1 MIKGIEKIPLTGD
14 GKKLLEASE
23 SSYKRYAQIRFQ
35 AISYDGT
42 ELIVK
47 AWQMEN
53 PAGKY
58 LSAAELVDRA
68 KGVFKDVVPEGTVIH
83 VRPVPFKKDDLRNFT
98 VADVER
104 EMTELGLKPKDLV
117 KLLDID
123 KSSMSIILNEGRAM
137 TRPHRAMF
145 YYLFKT
151 LKKEKGD
158 AVPSQTTLKPSGSH
172 PK

>member
-1 MIKGIEKIPLTGD
+1 MIKGVEKIPLTGE
-14 GKKLLEASE
+14 GKKLLEVSE
-23 SSYKRYAQIRFQ
+23 VNYKRHARIRFHVV
-35 AISYDGT
+35 SYDDR

-53 PAGKY
+53 PSGKY
-58 LSAAELVDRA
+58 LSASELVERA
-68 KGVFKDVVPEGTVIH
+68 KGVFRDVVPAGTVIH

-98 VADVER
+98 ISDVER

-123 KSSMSIILNEGRAM
+123 KSSMSIILNEGRIM
-137 TRPHRAMF
+137 TKPHRAMF

-151 LKKEKGD
+151 LKK
-158 AVPSQTTLKPSGSH
+158 A
-172 PK
+172 

>member
-1 MIKGIEKIPLTGD
+1 MIKGIEKIPLTDD
-14 GKKLLEASE
+14 GKKLLEVSE
-23 SSYKRYAQIRFQ
+23 ANYKRYARIRFQ
-35 AISYDGT
+35 VVSYDGK

-53 PAGKY
+53 PSGKY
-58 LSAAELVDRA
+58 LSSTELVERA
-68 KGVFKDVVPEGTVIH
+68 KGVFRDVVPDGTALH

-98 VADVER
+98 ITDVER
-104 EMTELGLKPKDLV
+104 EMVELGLKPKDLV

-137 TRPHRAMF
+137 TKSHRAMF

-151 LKKEKGD
+151 LKGGEKN
-158 AVPSQTTLKPSGSH
+158 ALSAAQYR
-172 PK
+172 